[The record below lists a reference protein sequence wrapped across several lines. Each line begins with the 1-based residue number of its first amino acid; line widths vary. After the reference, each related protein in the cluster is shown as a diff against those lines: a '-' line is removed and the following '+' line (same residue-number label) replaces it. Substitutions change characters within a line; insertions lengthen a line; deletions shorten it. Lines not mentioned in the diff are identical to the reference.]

1 MIQLRLPRLGRPAH
15 FLLAAACLAPA
26 AFVAGG
32 CGGAR
37 GPAAGEFTATPIF
50 STKERFT
57 RIGRNIDIEL
67 KMMNDDID
75 RALLLRPVSGLT
87 EWNVP

>member
-1 MIQLRLPRLGRPAH
+1 MNLLRSFRIGRSARLV
-15 FLLAAACLAPA
+15 LAAACLSGTALA
-26 AFVAGG
+26 TGG

-67 KMMNDDID
+67 KMLNDDLD
-75 RALLLRPVSGLT
+75 RALLLRPVTGLT